1 MFFKDVDRAAPK
13 NDIKDALIW
22 IAAENGELLSKS
34 RADALADK
42 FKRGMFDPMLAR
54 FIQYSDPTG
63 EEATRRA
70 DKKKAASVPALAA

>member
-1 MFFKDVDRAAPK
+1 VFFKDVDRTAPK
-13 NDIKDALIW
+13 SDIKDALLN

-54 FIQYSDPTG
+54 FIQYSDPVG

-70 DKKKAASVPALAA
+70 DKSKAASVRALAA